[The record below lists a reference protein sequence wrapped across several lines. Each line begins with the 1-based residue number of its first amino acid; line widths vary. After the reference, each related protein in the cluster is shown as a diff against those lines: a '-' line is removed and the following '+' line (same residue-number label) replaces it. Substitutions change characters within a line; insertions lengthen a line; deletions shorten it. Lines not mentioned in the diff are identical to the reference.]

1 MKYKREQRHELIR
14 QLISS
19 GRIGSQDELLSLLR
33 EKGVA
38 LTQATLSR
46 DLYMMKVI
54 KVPDGKNGHVYLNPE
69 GFLPEKRE
77 EQLRVNYLAD
87 GFRDLQFSGNL
98 AVIRTLPG
106 YASSIAAV
114 IDGARPELLLGTIAG
129 DDTILLILK
138 EDFTRDDLIQKLTT
152 IMPYLKA
159 KLDNKK
165 TK

>member
-1 MKYKREQRHELIR
+1 MKNKREHRHEVIR

-19 GRIGSQDELLSLLR
+19 GRIGSQDELLTLLR
-33 EKGVA
+33 DKGVA
-38 LTQATLSR
+38 MTQATLSR

-69 GFLPEKRE
+69 GFMPEKRE

-87 GFRDLQFSGNL
+87 GFRDLQYSGNL

-114 IDGARPELLLGTIAG
+114 IDAAQQEMLMGTIAG
-129 DDTILLILK
+129 DDTILLIMK
-138 EDFTRDDLIQKLTT
+138 EGFTREELVRELIA
-152 IMPYLKA
+152 IMPYLKT
-159 KLDNKK
+159 KLENKK
-165 TK
+165 LK